1 MAHLFHIRWL
11 IAACAMAL
19 AACGGGGGGG
29 AGTAATPAL
38 VNGTAATGAAIVGG
52 KVTLKCQNGT
62 SSVATTGT
70 DGGFSV
76 DVAVIGLPCVG
87 RVDYTDSK
95 GAAQKLHTF
104 ITAAGTANITPVTDL
119 LVANLTGATA
129 ADAFDKFDAAKT
141 KAFTAVQ
148 IKSAADAVKNYLKTT
163 LGLDTTALPDD
174 LVGTKFVPKIGG
186 AGGDAA
192 DQVLDALQAKLT
204 ALGKSLADVA
214 GDVAKGGPVAPVAPG
229 SAVGKGIYSSV
240 TAENNAAFLA
250 LLATK
255 CVKDTV
261 LSDTEHDV
269 YKNCTHSNLDPA
281 ATSLVFKMYSGAL
294 PNDGTIKNAGGFV
307 IPISGPGLA
316 SAATIQS
323 QVGMTGVTAGQSCRV
338 NIVEPFIPFIAL
350 KINDVDNYQ
359 AGGSATFADRFNFRG
374 SASDTIYVTPGGVV
388 LQYNMTDSAGKKLSV
403 QINTTTGKA
412 SASVGNFESGTFW
425 TCE

>member
-1 MAHLFHIRWL
+1 MAHMFRLQTF
-11 IAACAMAL
+11 MAL
-19 AACGGGGGGG
+19 TAVVMVACGGGGG
-29 AGTAATPAL
+29 AGTSAAPSSL
-38 VNGTAATGAAIVGG
+38 VNGTAATGAAIAGG

-62 SSVATTGT
+62 STIATTGT
-70 DGGFSV
+70 DGGFSI
-76 DVAVIGLPCVG
+76 DVTVIGLPCVG

-95 GAAQKLHTF
+95 GAAQKLHTI

-119 LVANLTGATA
+119 LVANLTGAVA

-148 IKSAADAVKNYLKTT
+148 IKTASDAVKNYLKTT
-163 LGLDTTALPDD
+163 LGLDTAALPTD
-174 LVGTKFVPKIGG
+174 LVGTKFVPKVGG
-186 AGGDAA
+186 TAGDAA
-192 DQVLDALQAKLT
+192 DQVLDALQAKLA
-204 ALGKSLADVA
+204 ALGKSLVDI
-214 GDVAKGGPVAPVAPG
+214 GGEVAKGASVTPVATG
-229 SAVGKGIYSSV
+229 SAVGKGIYLNV

-250 LLATK
+250 LLASK
-255 CVKDTV
+255 CVKDSV
-261 LSDTEHDV
+261 LSDAEHDV

-281 ATSLVFKMYSGAL
+281 PTSLINNMYRGAL

-316 SAATIQS
+316 SVATVQS
-323 QVGMTGVTAGQSCRV
+323 QVGMTGVTVGQSCKV

-350 KINDVDNYQ
+350 KTNDADNYQ
-359 AGGSATFADRFNFRG
+359 AGGSAAFADRFNFRG

-403 QINTTTGKA
+403 QINTSTGKT